1 MAMHSTILSATQIED
16 MFLGEV
22 PTTDLIGLW
31 TFDESDPLKCDIG
44 NGFSPSMNL
53 SIGWV
58 GEITVASEAPFD
70 RVSTPPELSSIHLVL
85 NDTETLVNLLPSWSE
100 TGDTV
105 TVLSKTSGIEIFQV
119 DDATCAT
126 SLFDSLPCSVTN
138 SDGLSLFSFFF
149 GFFLLVAVCSLV
161 FCLFF

>member
-1 MAMHSTILSATQIED
+1 M
-16 MFLGEV
+16 
-22 PTTDLIGLW
+22 TDLIGLW
-31 TFDESDPLKCDIG
+31 TFDDESDPLKCNPG
-44 NGFSPSMNL
+44 NGFSPSMSL
-53 SIGWV
+53 SCGWV

-70 RVSTPPELSSIHLVL
+70 RVSTPPALSSIHLVL

-138 SDGLSLFSFFF
+138 SAGLFVSLLLFLWFFPFGCCFFF
-149 GFFLLVAVCSLV
+149 FCFF
-161 FCLFF
+161 